1 MFPVLL
7 RPDNWTSPERTPWG
21 GRAILEHFKAGLDI
35 PEDKRAWPAIG
46 ESWELSF
53 DPALPS
59 RDHAGTTLADHIA
72 ADPRAW
78 LGEDEGTAERARSFL
93 VKLLDAR
100 EALSVQVHPADGE
113 AELAPHESGKPEA
126 WIVLAREP
134 GAGLWLGLREGVT
147 RTLFEDALNASGEV
161 DHVRELLNFVPV
173 EVGDAFV
180 IDAGTV
186 HAVGAGVTLLEPQL
200 VQPGKSGVTY
210 RFWDWARRFGGVARP
225 LHRERSLA
233 VTAWDKPGG
242 DAFVAA
248 CRRVPRDLV
257 VGPLRHQRYFEFKG
271 MRVDRLSG
279 DGVIDLPAGCFRAL
293 MVTRGELRAEV
304 AGASFLVRSGE
315 CLVVPASVV
324 LRSRLSGGEAW
335 VVGVVGGDQPEPLP
349 QRQA

>member
-1 MFPVLL
+1 MLPVLL

-21 GRAILEHFKAGLDI
+21 GRAILERLKADLDI
-35 PEDKRAWPAIG
+35 PADKRAWPAIG

-53 DPALPS
+53 DPAMPS
-59 RDHAGTTLADHIA
+59 RDRAGTTLSEHIA

-78 LGEDEGTAERARSFL
+78 LGEDAGTAEHARSFL
-93 VKLLDAR
+93 VKLLDAK
-100 EALSVQVHPADGE
+100 EALSVQVHPAAGDP
-113 AELAPHESGKPEA
+113 ELAPHESGKPEA

-147 RTLFEDALNASGEV
+147 RADFERALDASGDV

-186 HAVGAGVTLLEPQL
+186 HAVGPGVTLLEPQL
-200 VQPGKSGVTY
+200 VAPGKSGVTY
-210 RFWDWARRFGGVARP
+210 RFWDWGRRFGGVARP

-242 DAFVAA
+242 DAFVAS
-248 CRRVPRDLV
+248 CRRTPADLSSAPV
-257 VGPLRHQRYFEFKG
+257 RHQRYFEFKG

-279 DGVIDLPAGCFRAL
+279 DGPIELAAGHFRAL
-293 MVTRGELRAEV
+293 LVTQGEARVDVDNEALV
-304 AGASFLVRSGE
+304 VRSGE
-315 CLVVPASVV
+315 CLVVPASVAIRSA
-324 LRSRLSGGEAW
+324 LRGCEAW
-335 VVGVVGGDQPEPLP
+335 LVAVVGSDQSC
-349 QRQA
+349 